1 MKLLVLICIIAVS
14 FVPVFANH
22 MENNGSIP
30 TVKDPSLKIEKFVE
44 NIPHSPTTMTFVGN
58 DILVLERTGHVGW
71 IKDGKLQKNSTL
83 DLQVASDGERGLL
96 GITSVGKKVYL
107 YFTAADQNGKSI
119 ENRIFSYDWNGT
131 KLINPVLLKT
141 LPSDNFYHNGGAMA
155 NYDGQVY
162 AVIGDNGNYGHTQN
176 RDSPGWK
183 NDTSVILRVDPP
195 GPHYAMGIRNSFGI
209 AVDPVT
215 GHLWDTE
222 NGDDNFDEINFVP
235 EKFNSG
241 WIQIMG
247 PTQNKTLVESLPKY
261 GDFIY
266 KNPEFSWEKTIGPT
280 GIEFGTKQIG
290 QEDKVFAVDCNNG
303 NLYRFTLNSNR
314 DGFVF
319 NSPELQDK
327 VLNIGEPSD
336 EIVIGTGFGCATD
349 IERGPDGLLYIVS
362 LSQGIIYRLS
372 ASTSDSALSDMTN
385 TNSYLIV
392 SILAVIAT
400 ISIILLKKFKKL

>member
-1 MKLLVLICIIAVS
+1 MKLLVLIWIIAIS

-30 TVKDPSLKIEKFVE
+30 KVKDPSLKIEKFVE

-162 AVIGDNGNYGHTQN
+162 AVSETM
-176 RDSPGWK
+176 
-183 NDTSVILRVDPP
+183 
-195 GPHYAMGIRNSFGI
+195 A
-209 AVDPVT
+209 
-215 GHLWDTE
+215 
-222 NGDDNFDEINFVP
+222 
-235 EKFNSG
+235 
-241 WIQIMG
+241 IMG
-247 PTQNKTLVESLPKY
+247 TRK
-261 GDFIY
+261 
-266 KNPEFSWEKTIGPT
+266 
-280 GIEFGTKQIG
+280 IEI
-290 QEDKVFAVDCNNG
+290 
-303 NLYRFTLNSNR
+303 
-314 DGFVF
+314 
-319 NSPELQDK
+319 LQDGK
-327 VLNIGEPSD
+327 TTP
-336 EIVIGTGFGCATD
+336 
-349 IERGPDGLLYIVS
+349 VS
-362 LSQGIIYRLS
+362 
-372 ASTSDSALSDMTN
+372 
-385 TNSYLIV
+385 
-392 SILAVIAT
+392 
-400 ISIILLKKFKKL
+400 F